1 MSDAA
6 TLHDSLNQE
15 QLQAIGDEIAT
26 FAARIDVAE
35 HALITRLRV
44 FDAHE
49 AWGGTGFLSC
59 AHWLSWRIG
68 IGLKAAREKVRV
80 ARALGTLTAVDALFS
95 RGELSYSKVRAIT
108 RVATPENEQEF
119 IDAAVHATASQIEL
133 LTRAYKRC
141 RVQAEIPGELPRD
154 QRRFV
159 RRAET
164 LGGMVR
170 IEMQLTPEEAAVV
183 WEAMQSAMSTGE
195 AEASA
200 EVSVA
205 PSPTL
210 QAPSAQASAEAST
223 EPTHA
228 QASAGMPADPL
239 AATYGE
245 ELQQQQA
252 DAIVNIARAYLQHSP
267 RTLSSGYELVVITSE
282 DQLEHGPGGVGG
294 FLRDGTPVPLHVA
307 RMLAC
312 DSARVDVVTGAD
324 GELLDVGRSTRSI
337 PSAITRALWLRDGG
351 CRVPG
356 CGRKRHL
363 HGHHIQAWAE
373 GGPTRLANLVL
384 VCPGHHRMI
393 HEGGL
398 SVEVRADKIMF
409 IDQRGH
415 TILAAPPRV
424 GSDQELEALE
434 RFLREADLHI
444 DASTTTPKWD
454 GRPMNLSDTLDWMFI
469 ADRSRAVGTGVGTTN

>member
-6 TLHDSLNQE
+6 TLQDSLSQE

-59 AHWLSWRIG
+59 AHWLSWRIS

-141 RVQAEIPGELPRD
+141 RIDPEIPGELPRD

-183 WEAMQSAMSTGE
+183 WEAMQSAMSTSE
-195 AEASA
+195 PEASA
-200 EVSVA
+200 EASVA
-205 PSPTL
+205 PSPADQPG
-210 QAPSAQASAEAST
+210 QAPNTQASAEAST
-223 EPTHA
+223 DPTQA
-228 QASAGMPADPL
+228 QASTEASAGMPADPL

-245 ELQQQQA
+245 QLQQQQA

-267 RTLSSGYELVVITSE
+267 RTLSSGYELVVITSK

-294 FLRDGTPVPLHVA
+294 FLRDGTPVPLHV
-307 RMLAC
+307 
-312 DSARVDVVTGAD
+312 
-324 GELLDVGRSTRSI
+324 
-337 PSAITRALWLRDGG
+337 
-351 CRVPG
+351 
-356 CGRKRHL
+356 
-363 HGHHIQAWAE
+363 
-373 GGPTRLANLVL
+373 
-384 VCPGHHRMI
+384 
-393 HEGGL
+393 
-398 SVEVRADKIMF
+398 
-409 IDQRGH
+409 
-415 TILAAPPRV
+415 
-424 GSDQELEALE
+424 
-434 RFLREADLHI
+434 
-444 DASTTTPKWD
+444 
-454 GRPMNLSDTLDWMFI
+454 
-469 ADRSRAVGTGVGTTN
+469 